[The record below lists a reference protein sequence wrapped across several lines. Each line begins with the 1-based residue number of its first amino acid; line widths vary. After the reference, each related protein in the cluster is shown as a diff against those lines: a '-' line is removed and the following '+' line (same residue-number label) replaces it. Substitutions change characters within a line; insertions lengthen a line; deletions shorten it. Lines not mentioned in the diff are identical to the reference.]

1 MKILVPTSWK
11 DVNVNQFIE
20 LSKVKSLGFDELDTQ
35 LRILSILTGVE
46 DDVLLQ
52 LPISEIKRMSLMTD
66 FIKHNQS
73 KKEIDFTIK
82 LNGKKF
88 RVEWDATKLVAG
100 EYIDIQKY
108 IESGATENIHN
119 IIAAYLKPVNFF
131 GFIKKSCYEQTQD
144 GRYIQSLESRN
155 ITAKLILNHMNMEDV
170 FALNGF
176 FLNRWKKLIGGT
188 RHYLELQN
196 KKAMKDLKRKLKKE
210 GLPQHMVGI

>member
-100 EYIDIQKY
+100 EYI
-108 IESGATENIHN
+108 S
-119 IIAAYLKPVNFF
+119 
-131 GFIKKSCYEQTQD
+131 
-144 GRYIQSLESRN
+144 
-155 ITAKLILNHMNMEDV
+155 
-170 FALNGF
+170 
-176 FLNRWKKLIGGT
+176 
-188 RHYLELQN
+188 
-196 KKAMKDLKRKLKKE
+196 
-210 GLPQHMVGI
+210 